1 MSSGGEMGEDKQE
14 QNNRPTEQQSDE
26 APWSQTGAGAA
37 EAPDQGQPSEDSSN
51 EGTDQTGEGTG
62 AKAGEYS

>member
-1 MSSGGEMGEDKQE
+1 MGEDKQK
-14 QNNRPTEQQSDE
+14 QNERASEQQSNE

-37 EAPDQGQPSEDSSN
+37 EAPDQGQQSEDASN